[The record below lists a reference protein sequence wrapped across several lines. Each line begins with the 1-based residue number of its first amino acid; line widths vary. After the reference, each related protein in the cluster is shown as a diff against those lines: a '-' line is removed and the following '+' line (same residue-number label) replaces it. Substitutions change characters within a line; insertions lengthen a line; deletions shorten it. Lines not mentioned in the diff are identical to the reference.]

1 MTVFLQFWYWFPF
14 THFIS
19 LSLAPKA
26 LIGVNNLLK
35 VPQSF
40 KFTCNAKKSLFDYPE
55 HLKTEQKEAK
65 KETTKVELSIT
76 NKAKARAA
84 KKAHDK
90 DGMEIEPGLSKVFE
104 LLFYLVIL
112 FYYFRV
118 LASLLNSLK
127 LRKRRK

>member
-14 THFIS
+14 THFFS
-19 LSLAPKA
+19 LCLAPKA

-55 HLKTEQKEAK
+55 HLKTEQKETK
-65 KETTKVELSIT
+65 KEAAKVELSIT

-90 DGMEIEPGLSKVFE
+90 EGMEIEPGLSKVFV
-104 LLFYLVIL
+104 Y
-112 FYYFRV
+112 
-118 LASLLNSLK
+118 
-127 LRKRRK
+127 